1 MVEGW
6 LAGQQREGHL
16 VHTGGGEGTTV
27 TVLSILPTSLCSCH
41 LSPQRHVSAFIP
53 YVFLLETFPN
63 SWGQQTKLMP
73 APPELVP
80 TTEGMAG
87 WHIHKPHPIPWFPG
101 PHAHSGNL
109 FSYLISHLPYYC
121 FLGTPHNEL
130 LALDSWNKGWLSED
144 PQRKTLNITILIY
157 CAVLFLMVEMLIF
170 KVWLHRHV
178 SILMVTT
185 PGPLCL
191 GVKIGRWLPEL
202 ED

>member
-16 VHTGGGEGTTV
+16 VHTGGGEWTTV
-27 TVLSILPTSLCSCH
+27 TVLSVLPTSLCSCH

-53 YVFLLETFPN
+53 YVFLVETFPN

-87 WHIHKPHPIPWFPG
+87 WHIHKPHPILWFSG

-121 FLGTPHNEL
+121 FLASPHNEL
-130 LALDSWNKGWLSED
+130 LALDSWNKDCFPED
-144 PQRKTLNITILIY
+144 PQRKTLNITILII
-157 CAVLFLMVEMLIF
+157 VLCF
-170 KVWLHRHV
+170 
-178 SILMVTT
+178 S
-185 PGPLCL
+185 
-191 GVKIGRWLPEL
+191 
-202 ED
+202 